1 MVQTPGRATCLW
13 ERAFSGRW
21 PQGDVGPGAGGQPT
35 RLRATGF
42 LARSLGLI
50 SPSRGPVR
58 HLPPPGNSQL
68 SHVSRSCVAARPSRP
83 MLQPGRASRWRR
95 RPARLAL
102 ARDEWWAAIDSPS
115 PARGAVR
122 GASRLCNVRASYSP
136 LTLRILGCRNPVWT
150 GRWSAWPPAPPS
162 GGADAS
168 RRSPSSPGVQ
178 GGQPAPSGGC
188 SARGGLA
195 VAWRVAVSSVSPTPS
210 AARSGVFTPTQRF
223 TARFLGA
230 ASPT

>member
-1 MVQTPGRATCLW
+1 MGTRACHMSVGA
-13 ERAFSGRW
+13 RFSGRW
-21 PQGDVGPGAGGQPT
+21 LRGDVGPSARGQPT

-68 SHVSRSCVAARPSRP
+68 SHVWRSCVAARPMRP
-83 MLQPGRASRWRR
+83 VLQPGRASRWRR

-102 ARDEWWAAIDSPS
+102 ARDEWWAAIDSLS

-136 LTLRILGCRNPVWT
+136 LTLRILAEEIRC
-150 GRWSAWPPAPPS
+150 GRAGGRRGRQHLHPAVPMLPAAPPRHRECRAPS
-162 GGADAS
+162 RHLPAAALPAEDSLWPGGSPS
-168 RRSPSSPGVQ
+168 RRCLRHRQ
-178 GGQPAPSGGC
+178 RHD
-188 SARGGLA
+188 RG
-195 VAWRVAVSSVSPTPS
+195 
-210 AARSGVFTPTQRF
+210 F
-223 TARFLGA
+223 
-230 ASPT
+230 